1 MKKNLEKSES
11 FQEISGISR
20 SYMGFAIY
28 KSVHLLSCRLSAA
41 IYCDLNLSY
50 MPFGQK
56 EEVRVLFK

>member
-1 MKKNLEKSES
+1 MKKKLEESES

-41 IYCDLNLSY
+41 IYCDLNFSY
-50 MPFGQK
+50 MAFWAKSRSTGF
-56 EEVRVLFK
+56 V